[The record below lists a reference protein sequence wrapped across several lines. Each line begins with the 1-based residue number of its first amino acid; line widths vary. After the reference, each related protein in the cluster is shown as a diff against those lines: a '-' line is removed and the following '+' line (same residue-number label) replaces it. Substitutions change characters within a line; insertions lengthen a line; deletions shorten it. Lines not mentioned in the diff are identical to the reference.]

1 LGLLAFFNPASCNS
15 LLRPPKIKTAFHRHS
30 NRSIFHRR
38 HSIDFASDLTGYS
51 FFFWARHTMNVPLTP
66 LRFLRYAEQQ
76 FPRRTAVVCNQLRHT
91 YAQLA
96 ERVRRLAGALRQAG
110 VQPGDRV
117 AFLSCNCHR
126 LLEAYYGVL
135 EAGAVLLPLNVRL
148 TSSELGYIL
157 NDSGATILFVE
168 KQLLGLADSFRKDVP
183 AVKTIFQLDGNP
195 ESPWLDRRNY
205 DAVLDAAT
213 PYRADIA
220 SIDENALAEL
230 FYTSGTSA
238 NPKGVMLTHRN
249 VYLHALHVCLA
260 FQVENGAIELH
271 TIPLFHANGWGVAHF
286 LTLLGGRH
294 VMIQRFDPKEVF
306 RLIEA
311 EGVHSCSLVP
321 IMATALVNC
330 AERYKYNLSSLR
342 RIIIG
347 GAAASPTLVREVEQE
362 LGCVCFSGYGLTE
375 TSPVLSVSLMKPEMQ
390 WEGEQR
396 YVGQAMT
403 GYAIPG
409 TELRVVDAS
418 DRDVPPD
425 EKTVGEIIARADS
438 VMEGY
443 WRQPDASAEVL
454 RGGWFHTGDM
464 ATLNEDGYL
473 LVVDRKKD
481 IIVSGGENISSL
493 ELEKAILAH
502 PAILEAAVIPVPDQK
517 WGEVPKALVVLKLG
531 AAATECELIEFCRSR
546 IAHYKC
552 PRSFEFVD
560 ALPKTG
566 TGKILKKDLRRKYW
580 QGQDS
585 IRPESVDWNRKGSPE

>member
-1 LGLLAFFNPASCNS
+1 
-15 LLRPPKIKTAFHRHS
+15 
-30 NRSIFHRR
+30 
-38 HSIDFASDLTGYS
+38 
-51 FFFWARHTMNVPLTP
+51 MNVPLTP

-110 VQPGDRV
+110 AQPGDRV
-117 AFLSCNCHR
+117 AFLSGNCHR

-168 KQLLGLADSFRKDVP
+168 KQLLGLADSFRKDIP
-183 AVKTIFQLDGNP
+183 AVRTIFQLDGNP
-195 ESPWLDRRNY
+195 EAPWLDRRNY
-205 DAVLDAAT
+205 DAVLDAAI
-213 PYRADIA
+213 PYRTDIA

-321 IMATALVNC
+321 FMATALVNC
-330 AERYKYNLSSLR
+330 PERHQYNLSSLR
-342 RIIIG
+342 RITIG

-396 YVGQAMT
+396 YLGQAMT

-409 TELRVVDAS
+409 TELRVVDAN

-552 PRSFEFVD
+552 PRSFEIVD

-585 IRPESVDWNRKGSPE
+585 IRPESVDWKRKGSPE